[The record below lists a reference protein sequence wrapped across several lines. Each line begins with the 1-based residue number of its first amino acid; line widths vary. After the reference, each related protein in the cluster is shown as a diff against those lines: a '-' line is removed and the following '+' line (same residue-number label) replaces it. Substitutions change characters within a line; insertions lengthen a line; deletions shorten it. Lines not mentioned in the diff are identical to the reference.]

1 MATEELFKAK
11 LIPISKILEVRED
24 RLNEIIDN
32 VYEVGGW
39 VRTCRIQSKLSF
51 IHINDGSC
59 FGNLQIIPTDAVDTT
74 KCKTGCYIVVK
85 GKLVK
90 SPARGQLVE
99 IIAETLSVTGGV
111 RDTDFPFT
119 KKKFGLPYIRLHPQ
133 FKARTNFS
141 NSIMRVRSSLI
152 MAIHQFY
159 QDRGFYNMHTPLI
172 TTSDCEGGGEAFTI
186 TNIMKKKISDIPA
199 VKVDG
204 VEYTD
209 FSKDIFEEQTHLTVS
224 GQLHVEA
231 FAMGLGKVYTFGP
244 AFRAEG
250 SRSYKHVSEL
260 WMIEPEL
267 VDVDLIQLMNL
278 AEDSIKYCI
287 KYILER
293 YPDEMKYFSSKYMYS
308 GKQEPFE
315 RVSYDEA
322 IIMIHNDE
330 KSGTK
335 FEKHIEYGEDLNAEH
350 EKHLVSKF
358 DRPVFIH
365 TYPKGIKAFY
375 MKRSTDIN
383 KVDCFDLLTPDV
395 GELIGGS
402 MRESDYDILMEKM
415 EEMGID
421 PKPLEF
427 YTDLRKYGCPE
438 HGGFGIGLERLV
450 MFITGA
456 KHIKDVLPFPRCSGH
471 IMA

>member
-1 MATEELFKAK
+1 
-11 LIPISKILEVRED
+11 
-24 RLNEIIDN
+24 
-32 VYEVGGW
+32 
-39 VRTCRIQSKLSF
+39 
-51 IHINDGSC
+51 
-59 FGNLQIIPTDAVDTT
+59 
-74 KCKTGCYIVVK
+74 
-85 GKLVK
+85 
-90 SPARGQLVE
+90 
-99 IIAETLSVTGGV
+99 
-111 RDTDFPFT
+111 
-119 KKKFGLPYIRLHPQ
+119 
-133 FKARTNFS
+133 
-141 NSIMRVRSSLI
+141 
-152 MAIHQFY
+152 
-159 QDRGFYNMHTPLI
+159 
-172 TTSDCEGGGEAFTI
+172 
-186 TNIMKKKISDIPA
+186 
-199 VKVDG
+199 
-204 VEYTD
+204 
-209 FSKDIFEEQTHLTVS
+209 
-224 GQLHVEA
+224 
-231 FAMGLGKVYTFGP
+231 
-244 AFRAEG
+244 
-250 SRSYKHVSEL
+250 
-260 WMIEPEL
+260 
-267 VDVDLIQLMNL
+267 
-278 AEDSIKYCI
+278 
-287 KYILER
+287 
-293 YPDEMKYFSSKYMYS
+293 MKYFSSKYMYS
-308 GKQEPFE
+308 GKQEQLEKILIEPFE